1 MLSLMDHS
9 ATSADENA
17 VATAGGFSMSTPVG
31 PTGPT
36 LQVVTPLPGTVAPLS
51 SVPDPRFAS
60 GAFGAG
66 VAVIPD
72 YDNEQVTVVAPVSGE
87 LRRLMPHF
95 FLIVTDDGVPVYTQ
109 LGIDTDMLDGTGFS
123 PHATEG
129 SRVRVGERITTYAPR
144 QLGRLGF
151 DPLVPVVAMQQERVS
166 VVLVPGEPCEPG
178 DILFE
183 L

>member
-1 MLSLMDHS
+1 MEPF
-9 ATSADENA
+9 A
-17 VATAGGFSMSTPVG
+17 TPVAG
-31 PTGPT
+31 DSAATPAVSPTGT
-36 LQVVTPLPGTVAPLS
+36 ARQVVTPMPGTVAPLS

-60 GAFGAG
+60 GAFGSG

-72 YDNEQVTVVAPVSGE
+72 FDVEHVTVVAPVTGE

-95 FLIVTDDGVPVYTQ
+95 FLIVTDDGTPVYTQ

-129 SRVRVGERITTYAPR
+129 DRVVAGERITTYAPR

-151 DPLVPVVAMQQERVS
+151 DPLVPVVAMQQDAVTT
-166 VVLVPGEPCEPG
+166 VLLPGEPCEPG
-178 DILFE
+178 DVLFE
-183 L
+183 V